1 MKCVICKKGKT
12 APARITVT
20 MERGATTLVFKSVPA
35 NVCDNCGEQYVSE
48 NTTRRLLR
56 EAEEAVGAGVQVE
69 IRGFGLKKIA

>member
-1 MKCVICKKGKT
+1 
-12 APARITVT
+12 